1 MAAME
6 FVFYYFT
13 PSTVAAVIFT
23 VLFGLSSL
31 LHFYQLVRTRTWFM
45 IPFLIGAI
53 CKSGTYCFTS
63 GDNADREFSC

>member
-6 FVFYYFT
+6 FIFYYYT
-13 PSTVAAVIFT
+13 PSTVAAVIFI

-53 CKSGTYCFTS
+53 CKYRIYRFTLGENS
-63 GDNADREFSC
+63 DRTFSF